1 MRLWFSRIALSMDR
15 ATGASS
21 RVSFGSLRRSS
32 NLPPGVVTL
41 RSLST
46 DLRTS
51 DILWASPRSPFFV
64 SLRSRRRCSSTVS
77 SRADLPGEAEA
88 SEWGV
93 SKALGRVIKR
103 KIVSSR
109 SFSCQISLDHFSGT
123 MGCPPFHHPD
133 TLLKDA
139 MNIEKLNP
147 HPSYVILQTTK
158 CVGTA
163 GKWYCSYK
171 LKGHNS
177 SQLTNSCT
185 ASLNARI

>member
-1 MRLWFSRIALSMDR
+1 MAEKTRIQTSFFSQPL
-15 ATGASS
+15 
-21 RVSFGSLRRSS
+21 
-32 NLPPGVVTL
+32 VVC
-41 RSLST
+41 RF
-46 DLRTS
+46 
-51 DILWASPRSPFFV
+51 IE
-64 SLRSRRRCSSTVS
+64 RRRQSFFLTNKIGVPTRLANLL
-77 SRADLPGEAEA
+77 RALLVYMRRG
-88 SEWGV
+88 
-93 SKALGRVIKR
+93 KLGRVIKR

-139 MNIEKLNP
+139 MNIYKLNP

-163 GKWYCSYK
+163 GKWYCSQK

-185 ASLNARI
+185 ASLNARIQRAV